1 MPIGIQPYNEDMV
14 PAVRAFNQR
23 LAAGGIAPEFHFP
36 ESHIPHWLPK
46 TDSRR
51 IYQEYYLAVDD
62 QFVRG
67 GFILKYQEFRL
78 GGEMRLLAYYH
89 HSVSEGVVNKKYAG
103 VGVYMLRSAM
113 KMQPTLFAL
122 GMGGFDR
129 PLPIMLKAMRWEMAL
144 VPFYFKVNHPSRFLR
159 EILPLRSSPVRRAAG
174 GLAAVT
180 GAGWLGIK
188 ALHWIRSR
196 TAPRTSVEV
205 IHSFDSWADDLWRQ
219 CSSQYAFIAKRD
231 SATLNILYP
240 SGKSFVCLK
249 VGGADRVAGWAI
261 VLDTQMRENKY
272 FGNLRIGTIADCLA
286 APTDAPAVV
295 AAAARA
301 LQEREVD
308 LVIANHSLCPWR
320 QAFRAAGFLE
330 GPSNFIFAAS
340 PAFAENLHPF
350 DRNQLQ
356 VYLNRG
362 DGDGPVNL

>member
-1 MPIGIQPYNEDMV
+1 MV

-46 TDSRR
+46 TDSQH

-67 GFILKYQEFRL
+67 GFILKYQEFWL
-78 GGEMRLLAYYH
+78 GGEMRSLAYYH
-89 HSVSEGVVNKKYAG
+89 LPVSEGIVNKKYAG
-103 VGVYMLRSAM
+103 IGVHMLRSAM
-113 KMQPTLFAL
+113 KMQPMLFAL

-129 PLPIMLKAMRWEMAL
+129 PLPTMLKAMRWEMAI

-159 EILPLRSSPVRRAAG
+159 EISPLRSSPARRAAA

-188 ALHWIRSR
+188 ALHWMRSR
-196 TAPRTSVEV
+196 ATPQTSVEV
-205 IHSFDSWADDLWRQ
+205 INSFGSWADDLWQQ
-219 CSSQYAFIAKRD
+219 CSSQYALIGNRD
-231 SATLNILYP
+231 RATLNILYAG
-240 SGKSFVCLK
+240 GKNFVCLK
-249 VGGADRVAGWAI
+249 VACANRVAGWAV
-261 VLDTQMRENKY
+261 VLDTQMRKNKY
-272 FGNLRIGTIADCLA
+272 FANLRVGSIADCLA
-286 APTDAPAVV
+286 TPKDAPAVV
-295 AAAARA
+295 VAATRA
-301 LQEREVD
+301 LQERGVD
-308 LVIANHSLCPWR
+308 LVIANHSHFAWR
-320 QAFRAAGFLE
+320 QAFRSAGFLE

-340 PAFAENLHPF
+340 PAFAEKLHPF
-350 DRNQLQ
+350 DRNQPQ